1 MKLRSRPHT
10 LLVMRRRRGGGGGG
24 KGAVP
29 RFRQSESRY
38 LISSFLVF
46 DEVYCLLLF
55 MGKVLG

>member
-10 LLVMRRRRGGGGGG
+10 LLVMRRRRGEGGGG
-24 KGAVP
+24 KGAVL

>member
-10 LLVMRRRRGGGGGG
+10 LLVMRRRKGGGGG
-24 KGAVP
+24 KGAVL

-55 MGKVLG
+55 MGKVSG